1 MNRRISKLLV
11 VFVVLFLLSGCSA
24 LEAWEKI
31 WDPKEPAT
39 GSIKP
44 DPSPPEESTNTPV
57 PQPTENE
64 KDLTSDPL
72 DFTDEDALKSV
83 LEGEWVYCPPA
94 SDSPAAWITFST
106 DGEFHVRLKDP
117 QDGAVLEDT
126 GVYHLDWWET
136 EKEEAPD
143 MICLEFTEDS
153 SGPISNK
160 TSSAGDHLIRLKTLC
175 DGEVLLGL
183 MQLNNGDSMFSLYF
197 SDTAPFLRRYTGW
210 QPQEE
215 IRKSETFCAQA
226 WKVDYETQ
234 TVWLDDINE
243 GFDNIGRYEALPY
256 QAASQMDLTS
266 LPSQVLVDGG
276 IWLVRTDE
284 KGQIFEMIPHVFE
297 IDDEYDELEG
307 FTEEEAAMLLSEV
320 QEVQEYL
327 EQGMTMFFDGV
338 TEIEDEPCIMISL
351 GRADEEIFVSEFSYA
366 VSPTGRIYFYD
377 ASTYS
382 WNIVDME

>member
-1 MNRRISKLLV
+1 MDGDSFFNS
-11 VFVVLFLLSGCSA
+11 S
-24 LEAWEKI
+24 E
-31 WDPKEPAT
+31 
-39 GSIKP
+39 KP
-44 DPSPPEESTNTPV
+44 DPSSSSSGEYSSFHDGEKEPE
-57 PQPTENE
+57 
-64 KDLTSDPL
+64 SDPL
-72 DFTDEDALKSV
+72 DFANEETLRAL

-126 GVYHLDWWET
+126 GVYQLDWWET

-215 IRKSETFCAQA
+215 IRKSETFCASA
-226 WKVDYETQ
+226 WKVDCETQ
-234 TVWLDDINE
+234 TVWLDDIMETE
-243 GFDNIGRYEALPY
+243 GFENIGRYEALPY

-266 LPSQVLVDGG
+266 LPSQLLVDGG

-307 FTEEEAAMLLSEV
+307 FTEEEAAMILSEV

-338 TEIEDEPCIMISL
+338 TRSIEDAPCIMISL
-351 GRADEEIFVSEFSYA
+351 GRADEEIFISEFLYA

-377 ASTYS
+377 TSTYS

>member
-83 LEGEWVYCPPA
+83 LEGEWVYYPPA
-94 SDSPAAWITFST
+94 SDTPAAWITFSG
-106 DGEFHVRLKDP
+106 DGSFQVRLKNP
-117 QDGAVLEDT
+117 EDGTMLEDT
-126 GVYHLDWWET
+126 GLCRLDRWNAG
-136 EKEEAPD
+136 EKEPPD
-143 MICLEFTEDS
+143 MMSLTLSEKA
-153 SGPISNK
+153 GGQISAQV
-160 TSSAGDHLIRLKTLC
+160 SSAGDHLIIQKTLC
-175 DGEVLLGL
+175 DGEVILGL

-197 SDTAPFLRRYTGW
+197 SDTSPILRRYTGW
-210 QPQEE
+210 QSQEE
-215 IRKSETFCAQA
+215 TKKSETFCAQA

-256 QAASQMDLTS
+256 QAASQLDLTS
-266 LPSQVLVDGG
+266 LPPQLLINGG
-276 IWLVRTDE
+276 IWAVRTDAM
-284 KGQIFEMIPHVFE
+284 GQIEEMYPHVFE
-297 IDDEYDELEG
+297 NDEISIEI
-307 FTEEEAAMLLSEV
+307 TEKEAAMLLSEV

-338 TEIEDEPCIMISL
+338 TRSIEDEPCIMISL
-351 GRADEEIFVSEFSYA
+351 GRADEETFVSEFFYA
-366 VSPTGRIYFYD
+366 VSQTGRIYFYNTL
-377 ASTYS
+377 TYS
-382 WNIVDME
+382 WDIVDME